1 MITVTGGVRPDR
13 AVRDERPAVEERILA
28 ALGTGGA
35 RTLEQLAA
43 ALPDVSWPQV
53 FLAIDRLSRSGG
65 VILRRTNRGDYQA
78 SLSRSE
84 VRGV

>member
-1 MITVTGGVRPDR
+1 MITVADGIRSER
-13 AVRDERPAVEERILA
+13 ATRDERPAVEQRILA
-28 ALGTGGA
+28 ALGAGDA

-84 VRGV
+84 VCEV